1 MSKENP
7 TTVEFQKVDIIFGK
21 EPQKALGLL
30 DQGASRDEILKATDN
45 VVGVADA
52 SLTIEEGE
60 ICVLMGLSGS
70 GKSTLLRAVNGLNKV
85 TRGKVLVRDG
95 SSESAGL
102 VDVASC
108 DPATLRRLRMNRVA
122 MVFQQFA
129 LLPWRTVSENVGL
142 GLELRGMAKAER
154 EAIVEE
160 KLSLVSLSQWKD
172 KFAHELSGGMQQ
184 RVGLARAFAT
194 DADILLMDEPFSAL
208 DPLIR
213 DHLQDELLVLQQR
226 LKKTII
232 FVSHDLDEALKL
244 GSHIAIMEGGRI
256 VQYGK
261 PEPIVLNPAND
272 NVAEFVAHMNPLN
285 VLRGGSLMTPV
296 AQLRREDDAVVLDR
310 AGRFKVKLNAG
321 GGPESVTLDGYLG
334 RIMPYHDGMDIAA
347 LPETALIT
355 APCDMSMRVAIE
367 LRQATGHPVALVE
380 DGKLVGVC
388 GDEEIYAG
396 ILRQSRAADQPEQ
409 KAGAAS

>member
-1 MSKENP
+1 MTGQEKVS
-7 TTVEFQKVDIIFGK
+7 VEFKDVDIIFGK
-21 EPQKALGLL
+21 ETAKAVTLL
-30 DQGASRDEILKATDN
+30 DGGATRDEILDRTGN
-45 VVGVADA
+45 VLGVAGA
-52 SLTIEEGE
+52 SLAIEEGE

-85 TRGKVLVRDG
+85 TRGAVMVRD
-95 SSESAGL
+95 ESGL

-108 DPATLRRLRMNRVA
+108 DAATLRRLRMSRVA

-129 LLPWRTVSENVGL
+129 LLPWRTVKENVGF
-142 GLELRGMAKAER
+142 GLELRGLATTER
-154 EAIVEE
+154 DAIVEE
-160 KLSLVSLSQWKD
+160 KLEMVGLSQWKD

-213 DHLQDELLVLQQR
+213 DHLQDELLELQRR

-244 GSHIAIMEGGRI
+244 GSHIAIMEAGRI
-256 VQYGK
+256 VQYGE
-261 PEPIVLNPAND
+261 PEAIVLNPSND
-272 NVAEFVAHMNPLN
+272 YVAEFVAHMNPLN

-296 AQLRREDDAVVLDR
+296 AELKREDDSVLLDNR
-310 AGRFKVKLNAG
+310 GRFRVKLDDRGA
-321 GGPESVTLDGYLG
+321 PVSVTLDGYLG
-334 RIMPYHDGMDIAA
+334 RLMPYSEDLNMAD
-347 LPETALIT
+347 LPPVALIT
-355 APCDMSMRVAIE
+355 APTDMSMRIAIE
-367 LRQATGHPVALVE
+367 LRQATGHPVALME

-396 ILRQSRAADQPEQ
+396 ILRQSSVADEPAE
-409 KAGAAS
+409 AAAS